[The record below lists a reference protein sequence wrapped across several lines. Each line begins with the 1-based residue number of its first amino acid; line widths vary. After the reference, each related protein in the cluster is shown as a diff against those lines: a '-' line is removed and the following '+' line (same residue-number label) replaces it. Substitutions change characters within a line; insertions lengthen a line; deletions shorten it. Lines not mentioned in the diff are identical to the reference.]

1 MLKKKIDYIDF
12 DGNERSENFYFNL
25 TKAEV
30 TEMEMGTDGGLSQTL
45 QKIVDERDSKRI
57 IESFKELILK
67 SYGEKSPD
75 GKRFMKNQE
84 IKDSFA
90 QTEAYSVMFMELAT
104 NAESA
109 AAFVNGIVPTMKT
122 NLKPM
127 KKELEPKEN

>member
-109 AAFVNGIVPTMKT
+109 AAFVNGIVPNIKT